1 MKTMAKKS
9 NSQYDRYPSRMQP
22 KAIMQPLLPC
32 TKHLINPFSI
42 PVKVER
48 RCVAYV
54 LCCFRAFINISI
66 DESKVLQFIA
76 ELAEGWKN
84 MATNTTP
91 AFRTRNDS
99 S

>member
-1 MKTMAKKS
+1 
-9 NSQYDRYPSRMQP
+9 MQP
-22 KAIMQPLLPC
+22 NAIMQSLLPC
-32 TKHLINPFSI
+32 TKHLINSLSI

-48 RCVAYV
+48 WRVAYV

-66 DESKVLQFIA
+66 DESKVLEFIA

-84 MATNTTP
+84 LATNTAP
-91 AFRTRNDS
+91 AFRARNDS